1 METSFSEDLYLQC
14 HCGCSMLNISQFKD
28 GGDVAISH
36 YTSSF
41 YSNQDTMFDRFKDR
55 IKLIWYIVIGKK
67 YCFFD
72 VIISD
77 KADIEKFKNM
87 IKGIDLSKVM

>member
-1 METSFSEDLYLQC
+1 METSFSEDLLLQC
-14 HCGCSMLNISQFKD
+14 DCGCSMLNISQFEY
-28 GGDVAISH
+28 GGDVTISH

-41 YSNQDTMFDRFKDR
+41 YSNQETLLDKFKDR
-55 IKLIWYIVIGKK
+55 IKLIWYIIIGKK

-87 IKGIDLSKVM
+87 VKNIDISKVM